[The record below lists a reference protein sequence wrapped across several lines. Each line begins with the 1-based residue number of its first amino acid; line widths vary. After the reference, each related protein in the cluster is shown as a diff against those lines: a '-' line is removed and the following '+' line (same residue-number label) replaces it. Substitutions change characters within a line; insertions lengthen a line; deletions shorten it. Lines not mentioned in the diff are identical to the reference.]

1 MDFLIR
7 VNVKDILRLPSRT
20 PNGLLYC
27 GKRDGG
33 LGLPILEVL
42 VTSTALT
49 HGIQLL
55 NSVDQTLVAVLQA
68 RNYDKDWSA

>member
-1 MDFLIR
+1 MDSLIR
-7 VNVKDILRLPSRT
+7 VHVKDILRLPSST

-33 LGLPILEVL
+33 LGVPKLEVL
-42 VTSTALT
+42 VTSMALK

-55 NSVDQTLVAVLQA
+55 NTVDQTLLAVLQA
-68 RNYDKDWSA
+68 TNYEKDWRA